1 MTDKKRTLIFINLLL
16 TCVATSFLSTA
27 LSTALP
33 PIIKEFGISA
43 SKGQW
48 LTSAYSLAM
57 AIMMPLTAYLI
68 TRYKTKNLYLTA
80 IGILVAGLFICIM
93 APSFE
98 IMLAGRILQAMSNG
112 ITTSMAQVVLLS
124 IYPPEKK
131 GTIMGWYGLSVGA
144 APVIAPT
151 IAGIFVDTI
160 GWRMI
165 FVVTFVILVIS
176 LIYALIIFDN
186 VLDTRIQKFD
196 MISFVLSAFSFGGIT
211 LGIGNLS
218 NGITKMLTWF
228 PLLIG
233 IFASIG
239 FIRRQLGMRDPFL
252 DLRVFQNKSFTISVL
267 SSMFLYLIM
276 MGSSIMM
283 PLYVQSI
290 MGRTATISGLVT
302 LPGSLAMALV
312 SPYAGKLYDRLGM
325 RKLAISGAVGLFVA
339 ALGMTFLTMESP
351 LWIAALLQIIR
362 CVAIGCMMMPFV
374 TWGVTSLGPSK
385 TAHGNAL
392 ITALRTIAGA
402 IGTASFVG
410 IMTVASAD
418 STPIHGM
425 TVAYLVMTALSLLMI
440 VMEIKMVRS

>member
-1 MTDKKRTLIFINLLL
+1 MTDKKRTLIFINLLI
-16 TCVATSFLSTA
+16 TCIATSFLSTA

-43 SKGQW
+43 AKGQW

-80 IGILVAGLFICIM
+80 IGILVAGLLICIF
-93 APSFE
+93 APNFE
-98 IMLAGRILQAMSNG
+98 IMMAGRILQAMSNG
-112 ITTSMAQVVLLS
+112 ITTSMAQVVLLT

-176 LIYALIIFDN
+176 LVYALIIFDN
-186 VLDTRIQKFD
+186 VLDTRMQKFD
-196 MISFVLSAFSFGGIT
+196 IMSFILSAFSFGGIT

-218 NGITKMLTWF
+218 GGITRTLTWL
-228 PLLIG
+228 PLVIG
-233 IFASIG
+233 IIASIG
-239 FIRRQLGMRDPFL
+239 FVKRQLGMQDPFL
-252 DLRVFQNKSFTISVL
+252 DLKVFQSRTFTVSVI
-267 SSMFLYLIM
+267 SSMCLYLIM

-312 SPYAGKLYDRLGM
+312 SPYAGRLYDRLGM
-325 RKLAISGAVGLFVA
+325 RKLAIGGAIGLFVA
-339 ALGMTFLTMESP
+339 ALGMTLLTMESP
-351 LWIAALLQIIR
+351 LWIAAILQVIR

-374 TWGVTSLGPSK
+374 TWGVTSLDPSQ

-410 IMTVASAD
+410 IMTAVSAG
-418 STPIHGM
+418 TTAIHGM
-425 TVAYLVMTALSLLMI
+425 NVAYLVMTVLSLVMI
-440 VMEIKMVRS
+440 LIEIRMVK